1 MVESILKKN
10 NDKLSSVTEKRGKM
24 TENNPNYDLNYNFSE
39 ISEFL
44 KKNGICVEVTEILK
58 KEKIDGKSL
67 LSLSESD
74 IIYLRDKYGLK
85 LGEVKNLT
93 ILINK
98 IKHEN
103 FANLVFLNLVDPQ
116 QRLPAN
122 INKNAMIS
130 NFLNSSSYAQHQ
142 ASLQH
147 SDTNL
152 ELQNISPPNSVDGR
166 CSTKPEIFKTF
177 VSLGKFLSNFC

>member
-24 TENNPNYDLNYNFSE
+24 MENNPTNFDLNFDFCSCE
-39 ISEFL
+39 FFL
-44 KKNGICVEVTEILK
+44 KKSGICVELTEILCK

-85 LGEVKNLT
+85 LGDVKKLT

-103 FANLVFLNLVDPQ
+103 YANLVFLNLVDPLQ

-130 NFLNSSSYAQHQ
+130 NFLNSSPYAQHQ

-166 CSTKPEIFKTF
+166 CSTKPELFKTL
-177 VSLGKFLSNFC
+177 VSLGKFF